1 MTALTVFTKQPR
13 YTTSLLDNVINGAM
27 KADLNKI
34 VNVVAKG
41 MASSSRLS
49 APITITKV
57 NDEER
62 IVTGEVYAPYVL
74 DSHREMMLPEDV
86 KLLAHR
92 FILEKKTDR
101 IDIMH
106 NNKAIKASMVES
118 YIAKAG
124 DPDFAEGAWVLS
136 VKIFDEKIWGD
147 VKAGRLNGYSLEA
160 MVYKQEAEVTYD
172 YLPWHVGFTE
182 ENDGHFHAF
191 LVEVDKNGC
200 VIGGYTSEEADSEG
214 NLHSHPVSAGTA
226 TEKGN
231 EHAHRY
237 FLNEID
243 NAD

>member
-1 MTALTVFTKQPR
+1 MR
-13 YTTSLLDNVINGAM
+13 
-27 KADLNKI
+27 ADLDKI
-34 VNVVAKG
+34 VK
-41 MASSSRLS
+41 LS
-49 APITITKV
+49 AQGRVQATKIEAQV
-57 NDEER
+57 SIRKFVDDEQ
-62 IVTGEVYAPYVL
+62 IVIGEVYAPYVL

-86 KLLAHR
+86 QKLAHR
-92 FILEKKTDR
+92 FLLEKKTDR

-124 DPDFAEGAWVLS
+124 DPDFAEGAWVLA
-136 VKIFDEKIWGD
+136 VKIFDEKIWAD

-160 MVYKQEAEVTYD
+160 LVYKQEAEVIYD
-172 YLPWHVGFTE
+172 YLPLHYGMTE

-200 VIGGYTSEEADSEG
+200 VIGGYTSEEEDSEG
-214 NLHSHPVSAGTA
+214 NLHSHDVRAGTA
-226 TEKGN
+226 TDKSN

-243 NAD
+243 DED